1 MQIALQ
7 VLQEDIVEYIFARS
21 VRAPVSHMDMVSK
34 LNKCMTI
41 LGRG

>member
-7 VLQEDIVEYIFARS
+7 VLQHNIVEHVFARS

-34 LNKCMTI
+34 NQTMTT
-41 LGRG
+41 